1 MEQQDRRY
9 REAALIAVGVNSPLY
24 VLSTRSATPVG
35 GLTCRLVFTTMTRL
49 VMPLG
54 FLVTQPSMVGS
65 DVSFLLGF
73 SCCLSCF
80 ARRFCPPLLFC
91 LQADTSLGR
100 RLSPCTVWCCT
111 RHSAAGPLHASH
123 SSACMLGLSCPAGLL
138 FLYIHCMMKACLLL
152 SGVLLC
158 KCQAVAS
165 E

>member
-1 MEQQDRRY
+1 
-9 REAALIAVGVNSPLY
+9 
-24 VLSTRSATPVG
+24 
-35 GLTCRLVFTTMTRL
+35 MTRL

-54 FLVTQPSMVGS
+54 FLVAQASMVGS

-80 ARRFCPPLLFC
+80 AQRFCPPLLFC
-91 LQADTSLGR
+91 LQADTSLGS
-100 RLSPCTVWCCT
+100 RLSPCTVWCCA
-111 RHSAAGPLHASH
+111 RYIAAGLLHASH
-123 SSACMLGLSCPAGLL
+123 SSACMLGSNVLGLSCPAGLL
-138 FLYIHCMMKACLLL
+138 FLYVYTLMKVCLLL